1 MMPFTTQ
8 FLVGAALLTTDG
20 ADLQFP
26 AVQMLEGP
34 LPGNYCNASR
44 ANSLI
49 DANTRPGELY
59 AAQGTFK
66 VNGET
71 VYVSAVSPFSF
82 PSGVQTAEF
91 PLPREVLPDSTY
103 AAGTMFSV
111 TTRYFDV
118 ATNPVYENEIAI
130 VCDTGET
137 VLLRNTNLDRVF
149 ANGFE

>member
-1 MMPFTTQ
+1 MMPLTT
-8 FLVGAALLTTDG
+8 LLLTSAALLTTDG
-20 ADLQFP
+20 TDLPFP
-26 AVQMLEGP
+26 AVQMLQGP
-34 LPGNYCNASR
+34 PPGNYCDASR

-49 DANTRPGELY
+49 NANTRPGELY

-66 VNGET
+66 VDGEV
-71 VYVSAVSPFSF
+71 VYVSAVLPFSF

-103 AAGTMFSV
+103 VAGSVFSV

-118 ATNPVYENEIAI
+118 AINPVYENEIAI

-137 VLLRNTNLDRVF
+137 VLLRNSNLDPVF
-149 ANGFE
+149 ANGFD